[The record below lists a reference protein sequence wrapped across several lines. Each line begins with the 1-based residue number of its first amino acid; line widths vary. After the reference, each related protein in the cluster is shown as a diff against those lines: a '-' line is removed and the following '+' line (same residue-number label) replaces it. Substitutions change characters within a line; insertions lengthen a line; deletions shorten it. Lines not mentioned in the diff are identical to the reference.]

1 MRTLALAAALLISV
15 PVASAAPHGER
26 AITIATAAD
35 TSPGALDTGA
45 RRRHGE
51 IVRKAMLDVLRRS
64 GVDVGQAG
72 QQIDVTV
79 VAWKIV
85 PHGTA
90 TEVTAELR
98 VIVCDGHGKM
108 LAIVNGR
115 ATVSGRRGELDALR
129 EQALAGA
136 VGGMQRTLKQQ
147 LARAVA

>member
-1 MRTLALAAALLISV
+1 MRILAFAAALLISA
-15 PVASAAPHGER
+15 PVALAAPGR
-26 AITIATAAD
+26 AVTVASAAD
-35 TSPGALDTGA
+35 TSPGALDTSA

-79 VAWKIV
+79 VSWTIV
-85 PHGTA
+85 PRGAA
-90 TEVTAELR
+90 TDVTAQLR
-98 VIVCDGHGKM
+98 VVVCDGHGKM
-108 LAIVNGR
+108 LAIVTGR
-115 ATVSGRRGELDALR
+115 ATVSGRQAELNALR